1 MRVPWDTPTKM
12 LLRIDIW
19 LTARMPYR
27 GQYYSHPELSAATA
41 SLTTGSESSVVH
53 TPPTTNTR
61 RIRAW
66 HGIWKEVRRGPEKH
80 TVIGKRAF
88 DEGIKARTLN
98 TRVGYCVCV
107 RSCAVSS
114 SGIKSGDQRWQE
126 AFTGYLYH
134 LFPFLQ
140 TESDRG
146 TALFRGERT
155 SYIDNCCIDSALSGS
170 GGSLPHDILRVPCPR
185 GCRNLGTVGSDAQT
199 AGQSETNYII
209 ASMSPVFPSHSLFPL
224 LPSFLFSHP
233 NHGQLAESRYNRP
246 RAQCVGSFRSLL
258 SLFP

>member
-1 MRVPWDTPTKM
+1 VQCRQAGLKVVTKDGRRHLLDIFITFSRFSKLNPT
-12 LLRIDIW
+12 
-19 LTARMPYR
+19 A
-27 GQYYSHPELSAATA
+27 GQRYSVE
-41 SLTTGSESSVVH
+41 
-53 TPPTTNTR
+53 
-61 RIRAW
+61 
-66 HGIWKEVRRGPEKH
+66 KGP
-80 TVIGKRAF
+80 AM
-88 DEGIKARTLN
+88 
-98 TRVGYCVCV
+98 
-107 RSCAVSS
+107 
-114 SGIKSGDQRWQE
+114 
-126 AFTGYLYH
+126 
-134 LFPFLQ
+134 
-140 TESDRG
+140 
-146 TALFRGERT
+146 
-155 SYIDNCCIDSALSGS
+155 IDNCCIDSALSGS